1 MKKTCTV
8 NIANTIFNIDE
19 DAYNILSKYLDSVKK
34 YFHKIDDEDEIIND
48 FELRIAE
55 NFTNEN

>member
-34 YFHKIDDEDEIIND
+34 IFS
-48 FELRIAE
+48 
-55 NFTNEN
+55 